1 MENSWLKSKVTL
13 FFGGLLLLVYAAI
26 TRENFSIG
34 IVIVFLGPLLYRA
47 SLLLKK
53 PNHGVLLNSLF
64 LGIWVFLFFP
74 GLLAIFSM
82 AAIGLRMNNHYD
94 PNSIR
99 PRLLED
105 RNLGPFAI
113 LSLLIVK
120 FCLLVL
126 DLDASYYSDSMDDY
140 FLFVFILLMSIVGY
154 AVSLFQNSISRYES
168 LISDLAQQDRNWT
181 NNVFTLLSHNIRTPI
196 AALANR
202 IEILKLKKEA
212 QIEIDDEDIQSLNHD
227 RARVNS
233 IVQSLLSKS
242 SRSIISQSNQ
252 RFTTINTLLTEYA
265 DRVTINKPEGV
276 DFNISANARIALD
289 LGLES
294 VISNSE
300 KYGSNN
306 IKVYVR
312 EDSDDIYISVV
323 DDGVGMDKQA
333 LERYGTP
340 FNTTSSKEG
349 GSGLGVYFA
358 LQLIKDAGWD
368 WAVESE
374 ENLGTTVHVIIP
386 KRTIVL

>member
-99 PRLLED
+99 PRLLEE

-126 DLDASYYSDSMDDY
+126 DLDASYYSDSMDDF
-140 FLFVFILLMSIVGY
+140 FLFLFILLMSIVGY

>member
-34 IVIVFLGPLLYRA
+34 IVIVFLGPVLYQA

-74 GLLAIFSM
+74 GLLAIFSL
-82 AAIGLRMNNHYD
+82 AAIGLRMNNHFD
-94 PNSIR
+94 PISVR

-120 FCLLVL
+120 FFLLVW
-126 DLDASYYSDSMDDY
+126 DLDTPYYKDSTEDY
-140 FLFVFILLMSIVGY
+140 FLFVFVLLMSIVGY
-154 AVSLFQNSISRYES
+154 TVSLYQNTKARYET
-168 LISDLAQQDRNWT
+168 LISEAAEQDRNWT

-196 AALANR
+196 SSLGNR
-202 IEILKLKKEA
+202 IEILKLKKKS
-212 QIEIDDEDIQSLNHD
+212 QIEINDDDIQSLDDD

-242 SRSIISQSNQ
+242 SRSIISQSKEKI
-252 RFTTINTLLTEYA
+252 TTINTLLKEYA
-265 DRVTINKPEGV
+265 DRATINKPKGV
-276 DFNISANARIALD
+276 DFNISVNARIALD

-300 KYGSNN
+300 KYGSSN
-306 IKVYVR
+306 ININIR

-323 DDGVGMDKQA
+323 DDGVGMDEQA

-349 GSGLGVYFA
+349 GSGLGVYFS
-358 LQLIKDAGWD
+358 LRLIKDAGWD

-374 ENLGTTVHVIIP
+374 PNLGTTVHIIIP
-386 KRTIVL
+386 KKTIVL

>member
-1 MENSWLKSKVTL
+1 MENNWLKSKVTF
-13 FFGGLLLLVYAAI
+13 FFGGLLLLIYVAI
-26 TRENFSIG
+26 VKEKFSLG

-74 GLLAIFSM
+74 GLLAIFSL

-94 PNSIR
+94 PISVR
-99 PRLLED
+99 PRLLKD
-105 RNLGPFAI
+105 RNLGPFAV

-120 FCLLVL
+120 FFLLVW
-126 DLDASYYSDSMDDY
+126 DLDTSYYKDSTEDY
-140 FLFVFILLMSIVGY
+140 FLFVFVLLMSIVGY
-154 AVSLFQNSISRYES
+154 TVSLYQNTKARYET
-168 LISDLAQQDRNWT
+168 LISEVAEQDRNWT

-196 AALANR
+196 SSLGNR
-202 IEILKLKKEA
+202 IEILKLKKKSK
-212 QIEIDDEDIQSLNHD
+212 IEIDDDDIQSLDDD

-242 SRSIISQSNQ
+242 SRSIISQSKDKI
-252 RFTTINTLLTEYA
+252 TTINTLLKEYA
-265 DRVTINKPEGV
+265 DRATINKSKGV
-276 DFNISANARIALD
+276 DFNISVNARIALD

-300 KYGSNN
+300 KYGSSN
-306 IKVYVR
+306 ININIR

-323 DDGVGMDKQA
+323 DDGVGMDEQA

-349 GSGLGVYFA
+349 GSGLGVYFS
-358 LQLIKDAGWD
+358 LRLIKDAGWD

-374 ENLGTTVHVIIP
+374 PNLGTTVHIIIP
-386 KRTIVL
+386 KKTIVL

>member
-1 MENSWLKSKVTL
+1 MENNWLKSKVTL

-64 LGIWVFLFFP
+64 LGIWTFLFFP

-120 FCLLVL
+120 FCLLVW
-126 DLDASYYSDSMDDY
+126 DLDASYYSDSVDDY

-154 AVSLFQNSISRYES
+154 GVSLFQNSISRYES

-196 AALANR
+196 AALGNR
-202 IEILKLKKEA
+202 IEILQLKKKA
-212 QIEIDDEDIQSLNHD
+212 QIEIDDEDLKSLNHD

-252 RFTTINTLLTEYA
+252 RFTTINSLLTEYA
-265 DRVTINKPEGV
+265 NRATIHKPKNV

-306 IKVYVR
+306 INVYVR

-323 DDGVGMDKQA
+323 DDGDGMNQEA

-349 GSGLGVYFA
+349 GSGLGVYFS

-374 ENLGTTVHVIIP
+374 QNLGTTVHVIIP

>member
-1 MENSWLKSKVTL
+1 MENNWLKSKVTL

-64 LGIWVFLFFP
+64 LGIWAFLFFP

-120 FCLLVL
+120 FCLLVW
-126 DLDASYYSDSMDDY
+126 DLDASYYSDSVDDY

-154 AVSLFQNSISRYES
+154 GVSLFQNSISRYES

-196 AALANR
+196 AALGNR
-202 IEILKLKKEA
+202 IEILQLKKKA
-212 QIEIDDEDIQSLNHD
+212 QIEIDDEDLKSLNHD

-265 DRVTINKPEGV
+265 NRATIHKPKNV

-306 IKVYVR
+306 INVYVR

-323 DDGVGMDKQA
+323 DDGDGMNQEA

-349 GSGLGVYFA
+349 GSGLGVYFS

-374 ENLGTTVHVIIP
+374 QNLGTTVHVIIP

>member
-82 AAIGLRMNNHYD
+82 AAIGLRMNNHYY

-99 PRLLED
+99 PRLLEE

-120 FCLLVL
+120 FCLLFW
-126 DLDASYYSDSMDDY
+126 DLDASYYSDGVDDF
-140 FLFVFILLMSIVGY
+140 FLFLFILLMSIVGY

>member
-1 MENSWLKSKVTL
+1 MENNWLKSKVTL

-64 LGIWVFLFFP
+64 LGIWTFLFFP

-120 FCLLVL
+120 FCLLVW
-126 DLDASYYSDSMDDY
+126 DLDASYYSDSVDDY

-196 AALANR
+196 AALGNR
-202 IEILKLKKEA
+202 IEILQLKKKA
-212 QIEIDDEDIQSLNHD
+212 QIEIDDEDLKSLNHD

-265 DRVTINKPEGV
+265 NRATIHKPKNV

-306 IKVYVR
+306 INVYVR

-323 DDGVGMDKQA
+323 DDGDGMNQEA

-340 FNTTSSKEG
+340 FNTNSSKEG
-349 GSGLGVYFA
+349 GSGLGVYFS

-374 ENLGTTVHVIIP
+374 QNLGTTVHVIIP

>member
-1 MENSWLKSKVTL
+1 MENNWLKSKVTL

-64 LGIWVFLFFP
+64 LGIWTFLFFP

-120 FCLLVL
+120 FCLLVW
-126 DLDASYYSDSMDDY
+126 DLDASYYSDSVDDY

-196 AALANR
+196 AALGNR
-202 IEILKLKKEA
+202 IEILQLKKKA
-212 QIEIDDEDIQSLNHD
+212 QIEIDDEDLKSLNHD

-252 RFTTINTLLTEYA
+252 RFTTINSLLTEYA
-265 DRVTINKPEGV
+265 NRATIHKPKNV

-306 IKVYVR
+306 INVYVR

-323 DDGVGMDKQA
+323 DDGDGMDEEA

-349 GSGLGVYFA
+349 GSGLGVYFS

-374 ENLGTTVHVIIP
+374 QNLGTTVHVIIP

>member
-13 FFGGLLLLVYAAI
+13 FIGGLLLLVYAAI
-26 TRENFSIG
+26 VKENFSLG

-74 GLLAIFSM
+74 GLLAIFSL

-94 PNSIR
+94 PISVR

-105 RNLGPFAI
+105 RNLGPFAV

-120 FCLLVL
+120 FFLLVW
-126 DLDASYYSDSMDDY
+126 DLDTPYYKDSTEDY
-140 FLFVFILLMSIVGY
+140 FLFVFVLLMSIVGY
-154 AVSLFQNSISRYES
+154 TVSLYQNTKARYET
-168 LISDLAQQDRNWT
+168 LISEVAEQDRNWT

-196 AALANR
+196 SSLGNR
-202 IEILKLKKEA
+202 IEILKLKKKS
-212 QIEIDDEDIQSLNHD
+212 QIEIDDDDIQSLDDD

-242 SRSIISQSNQ
+242 SRSIISQSKEKI
-252 RFTTINTLLTEYA
+252 TTINTLLKEYA
-265 DRVTINKPEGV
+265 DRATINKSKGV
-276 DFNISANARIALD
+276 DFNISVNARIALD

-300 KYGSNN
+300 KYGSSN
-306 IKVYVR
+306 ININIR

-323 DDGVGMDKQA
+323 DDGVGMDEQA

-349 GSGLGVYFA
+349 GSGLGVYFS
-358 LQLIKDAGWD
+358 LRLIKDAGWD

-374 ENLGTTVHVIIP
+374 PNLGTTVHIIIP
-386 KRTIVL
+386 KKTIVL

>member
-1 MENSWLKSKVTL
+1 MENNWLKSKVTL

-64 LGIWVFLFFP
+64 LGIWTFLFFP

-120 FCLLVL
+120 FCLLVW
-126 DLDASYYSDSMDDY
+126 DLDASYYSDSVDDY

-196 AALANR
+196 AALGNR
-202 IEILKLKKEA
+202 IEILQLKKKA
-212 QIEIDDEDIQSLNHD
+212 QIEIDDEDLKSLNHD

-265 DRVTINKPEGV
+265 NRATIHKPKNV

-306 IKVYVR
+306 INVYVR

-323 DDGVGMDKQA
+323 DDGDGMNQEA

-349 GSGLGVYFA
+349 GSGLGVYFS

-374 ENLGTTVHVIIP
+374 QNLGTTVHVIIP

>member
-1 MENSWLKSKVTL
+1 MENNWLKSKLTL

-64 LGIWVFLFFP
+64 LGIWTFLFFP
-74 GLLAIFSM
+74 GLLSIFSL
-82 AAIGLRMNNHYD
+82 AAIGLRMNNHYY
-94 PNSIR
+94 PISVR

-113 LSLLIVK
+113 LTLIFVK
-120 FCLLVL
+120 FILLVW
-126 DLDASYYSDSMDDY
+126 DLDASYYRDSADDY
-140 FLFVFILLMSIVGY
+140 FLFVFLLLMSILGY

-196 AALANR
+196 AALGNR
-202 IEILKLKKEA
+202 IEILQLKKKA
-212 QIEIDDEDIQSLNHD
+212 QIEIDDEDLKSLNHD

-265 DRVTINKPEGV
+265 NRATIHKPKNV

-306 IKVYVR
+306 INVYVR

-323 DDGVGMDKQA
+323 DDGDGMNQEA

-349 GSGLGVYFA
+349 GSGLGVYFS

-374 ENLGTTVHVIIP
+374 QNLGTTVHVIIP

>member
-1 MENSWLKSKVTL
+1 MENNWLKSKVTL

-64 LGIWVFLFFP
+64 LGIWTFLFFP

-120 FCLLVL
+120 FCLLVW
-126 DLDASYYSDSMDDY
+126 DLDASYYSDSVDDY

-154 AVSLFQNSISRYES
+154 GVSLFQNSISRYES

-196 AALANR
+196 AALGNR
-202 IEILKLKKEA
+202 IEILQLKKKA
-212 QIEIDDEDIQSLNHD
+212 QIEIDDEDLKSLNHD

-265 DRVTINKPEGV
+265 NRATIHKPKNV

-306 IKVYVR
+306 INVYVR

-323 DDGVGMDKQA
+323 DDGDGMNQEA

-349 GSGLGVYFA
+349 GSGLGVYFS

-374 ENLGTTVHVIIP
+374 QNLGTTVHVIIP

>member
-13 FFGGLLLLVYAAI
+13 FIGGLLLLVYAAI
-26 TRENFSIG
+26 VKEKFSLG

-94 PNSIR
+94 PISVR

-105 RNLGPFAI
+105 RNLGPFAV

-120 FCLLVL
+120 FFLLVW
-126 DLDASYYSDSMDDY
+126 DLDTPYYKDSTEDY
-140 FLFVFILLMSIVGY
+140 FLFVFVLLMSIVGY
-154 AVSLFQNSISRYES
+154 TVSLYQNTKARYET
-168 LISDLAQQDRNWT
+168 LISVMAEQDRNWT

-196 AALANR
+196 SSLGNR
-202 IEILKLKKEA
+202 IEILKLKKKS
-212 QIEIDDEDIQSLNHD
+212 QIEIDDDDIQSLDDD

-242 SRSIISQSNQ
+242 SRSIISQSKEKI
-252 RFTTINTLLTEYA
+252 TTINTLLKEYA
-265 DRVTINKPEGV
+265 DRATINKSKGV
-276 DFNISANARIALD
+276 DFNISVNARIALD

-300 KYGSNN
+300 KYGSSN
-306 IKVYVR
+306 ININIR

-323 DDGVGMDKQA
+323 DDGVGMDEQA

-349 GSGLGVYFA
+349 GSGLGVYFS
-358 LQLIKDAGWD
+358 LRLIKDAGWD

-374 ENLGTTVHVIIP
+374 PNLGTTVHIIIP
-386 KRTIVL
+386 KKTIVL

>member
-13 FFGGLLLLVYAAI
+13 FIGGLLLLVYAAI
-26 TRENFSIG
+26 VKEKFSLG

-94 PNSIR
+94 PISVR

-105 RNLGPFAI
+105 RNLGPFAV

-120 FCLLVL
+120 FFLLVW
-126 DLDASYYSDSMDDY
+126 DLDTPYYKDSTEDY
-140 FLFVFILLMSIVGY
+140 FLFVFVLLMSIVGY
-154 AVSLFQNSISRYES
+154 TVSLYQNTKARYET
-168 LISDLAQQDRNWT
+168 LISVMAEQDRNWT

-196 AALANR
+196 SSLGNR
-202 IEILKLKKEA
+202 IEILKLKKKS
-212 QIEIDDEDIQSLNHD
+212 QIEIDDDDIQSLDDD

-242 SRSIISQSNQ
+242 SRSIISQSKEKI
-252 RFTTINTLLTEYA
+252 TTINTLLKEYA
-265 DRVTINKPEGV
+265 DRATINKSKGV
-276 DFNISANARIALD
+276 DFNISVNARIALD

-300 KYGSNN
+300 KYGSSN
-306 IKVYVR
+306 ININIR

-323 DDGVGMDKQA
+323 DDGVGMDEQA

-340 FNTTSSKEG
+340 FNTTRSKEG
-349 GSGLGVYFA
+349 GSGLGVYFS
-358 LQLIKDAGWD
+358 LRLIKDAGWD

-374 ENLGTTVHVIIP
+374 PNLGTTVHIIIP
-386 KRTIVL
+386 KKTIVL

>member
-1 MENSWLKSKVTL
+1 MENNWLKSKVTL

-120 FCLLVL
+120 FCLLVW
-126 DLDASYYSDSMDDY
+126 DLDASYYSDSVDDY

-154 AVSLFQNSISRYES
+154 GVSLFQNSISRYES

-196 AALANR
+196 AALGNR
-202 IEILKLKKEA
+202 IEILQLKKKA
-212 QIEIDDEDIQSLNHD
+212 QIEIDDEDLKSLNHD

-252 RFTTINTLLTEYA
+252 RFTTINTLLTEYTNRA
-265 DRVTINKPEGV
+265 TIHKPKNV

-306 IKVYVR
+306 INVYVR

-323 DDGVGMDKQA
+323 DDGDGMNQEA

-349 GSGLGVYFA
+349 GSGLGVYFS

>member
-64 LGIWVFLFFP
+64 LGIWIFLFFP

-265 DRVTINKPEGV
+265 DRVTINKPKGV

-306 IKVYVR
+306 ININIR

-323 DDGVGMDKQA
+323 DDGDGMNQEA

-349 GSGLGVYFA
+349 GSGLGVYFS

-374 ENLGTTVHVIIP
+374 QNLGTTVHVIIP